1 MTPRI
6 YTSSFRTGPDAT
18 KKQQMLFATDTD
30 FALSEGYQFIQ
41 DSNGDLFQIIDE
53 CNLLQMSEEEVLNYH
68 ESSDSLEQEPTVCD
82 FDPNE
87 CDCEDC
93 CNCTSDCDCDYTNG
107 CEEVATEFLNLDNI
121 ETIDVIIFN
130 TLNQAEPIRSSQLDS
145 LIKLAQLKLLLGQ
158 CNG

>member
-6 YTSSFRTGPDAT
+6 YTSSFRTGENAT
-18 KKQQMLFATDTD
+18 KKQQMLFATDTA
-30 FALSEGYQFIQ
+30 FALSEGYEFIR

-53 CNLLQMSEEEVLNYH
+53 CNLLQMSEEEVLNYP
-68 ESSDSLEQEPTVCD
+68 EYPDSLEQEPTVCD
-82 FDPNE
+82 FDLNE

-93 CNCTSDCDCDYTNG
+93 CNCDCDSD
-107 CEEVATEFLNLDNI
+107 CEEVPTELLNQDNI

-130 TLNQAEPIRSSQLDS
+130 TLNQADPIRSSQLDS

>member
-1 MTPRI
+1 MIPRI
-6 YTSSFRTGPDAT
+6 YTSSFRTGENAT
-18 KKQQMLFATDTD
+18 KKQQMLFATDTA
-30 FALSEGYQFIQ
+30 FALSEGYEFIR

-53 CNLLQMSEEEVLNYH
+53 YNLLQMSEEEVLNYN

-82 FDPNE
+82 FDLNE

-93 CNCTSDCDCDYTNG
+93 CNCDCDSD
-107 CEEVATEFLNLDNI
+107 CEEVPTELLNQDNI

-130 TLNQAEPIRSSQLDS
+130 TLNQADPIRSSQLDS

>member
-1 MTPRI
+1 MIPRI
-6 YTSSFRTGPDAT
+6 YTSSFRTGENAT
-18 KKQQMLFATDTD
+18 KKQQMLFATDTA
-30 FALSEGYQFIQ
+30 FALSEGYEFIR

-53 CNLLQMSEEEVLNYH
+53 YNLLQMSEEEVLNYN

-82 FDPNE
+82 FDLNE

-93 CNCTSDCDCDYTNG
+93 CNCDCDSD
-107 CEEVATEFLNLDNI
+107 CEEVPTELLNQDNI
-121 ETIDVIIFN
+121 EKIDVIIFN
-130 TLNQAEPIRSSQLDS
+130 TLNQADPIRSSQLDS

>member
-1 MTPRI
+1 MIPRI
-6 YTSSFRTGPDAT
+6 YTSSFRTGENAT
-18 KKQQMLFATDTD
+18 KKQQMLFATDTA
-30 FALSEGYQFIQ
+30 FALSEGYEFIR

-53 CNLLQMSEEEVLNYH
+53 CNLLQMSEEEVLNYN

-82 FDPNE
+82 FDLNE

-93 CNCTSDCDCDYTNG
+93 CNCDCDSD
-107 CEEVATEFLNLDNI
+107 CEEVPTELLNQDNI
-121 ETIDVIIFN
+121 ETIDAIIFN
-130 TLNQAEPIRSSQLDS
+130 TLNQADPIRSSQLDS

>member
-1 MTPRI
+1 MIPRI
-6 YTSSFRTGPDAT
+6 YTSSFRTGENAT
-18 KKQQMLFATDTD
+18 KKQQMLFATDTA
-30 FALSEGYQFIQ
+30 FALSEGYEFIR

-53 CNLLQMSEEEVLNYH
+53 YNLLQMSEEEVLNYN

-82 FDPNE
+82 FDLNE

-93 CNCTSDCDCDYTNG
+93 CNCDCDSD
-107 CEEVATEFLNLDNI
+107 CEEVPTELLNQDNI
-121 ETIDVIIFN
+121 ETIDAIIFN
-130 TLNQAEPIRSSQLDS
+130 TLNQADPIRSSQLDS

>member
-1 MTPRI
+1 MIPRI
-6 YTSSFRTGPDAT
+6 YTSSFRTGENAT
-18 KKQQMLFATDTD
+18 KKQQMLFATDTA
-30 FALSEGYQFIQ
+30 FALSEGYEFIR

-53 CNLLQMSEEEVLNYH
+53 YNLLQMSEEEVLNYN

-82 FDPNE
+82 FDLNE

-93 CNCTSDCDCDYTNG
+93 CNCDCDSDCK
-107 CEEVATEFLNLDNI
+107 EVHTELLNQDNI
-121 ETIDVIIFN
+121 KTIDVIIFN
-130 TLNQAEPIRSSQLDS
+130 TLNQADPIRSSQLDS

>member
-1 MTPRI
+1 MIPRI
-6 YTSSFRTGPDAT
+6 YTSSFRTGENAT
-18 KKQQMLFATDTD
+18 KKQQMLFATDTA
-30 FALSEGYQFIQ
+30 FALSEGYEFIR

-53 CNLLQMSEEEVLNYH
+53 YNLLQMSEEEVLNYN

-82 FDPNE
+82 FDLNE

-93 CNCTSDCDCDYTNG
+93 CNCDCDSD
-107 CEEVATEFLNLDNI
+107 CEEVHTELLNQDNI
-121 ETIDVIIFN
+121 EKIDVIIFN
-130 TLNQAEPIRSSQLDS
+130 TLNQADPIRSSQLDS